1 LARFHAVAPKAGP
14 VFDLDGY
21 LTFLE
26 QCSRGVASSGDPL
39 SGKVARLFHCL
50 ELAASAMN
58 QVDTRACHGD
68 YGPIQVI
75 LANGRTATCDWD
87 RHGVA
92 DPNRDL
98 ARFLVQLERL
108 ALKRFGSIWAL
119 DGAAGVFLKTYTGL
133 AGPANEVNLQFY
145 KAANHLKWTTEKIDK
160 PHWREGIEMALD
172 KSLRALE
179 GIH

>member
-1 LARFHAVAPKAGP
+1 
-14 VFDLDGY
+14 
-21 LTFLE
+21 
-26 QCSRGVASSGDPL
+26 
-39 SGKVARLFHCL
+39 
-50 ELAASAMN
+50 MN

-87 RHGVA
+87 SHGVA

-119 DGAAGVFLKTYTGL
+119 DGAAGVLLKTYTGL